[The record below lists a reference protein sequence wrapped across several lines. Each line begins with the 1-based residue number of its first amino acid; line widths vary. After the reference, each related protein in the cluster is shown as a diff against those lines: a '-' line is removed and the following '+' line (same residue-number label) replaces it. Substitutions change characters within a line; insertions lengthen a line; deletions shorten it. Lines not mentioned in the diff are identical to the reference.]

1 MKKILSLL
9 CAVLVVV
16 SCAKEEN
23 YQFASGEGAMKFA
36 LAAGSTVTAD
46 DTITIK
52 IYKENEESGE
62 YELVR
67 RFTHIDDVPSTLA
80 LLEGQYKVAV
90 QVGQRNVVSFEERC
104 YYGEKFFTVTAGQ
117 IEAVAVDCKL
127 QSTIVNVV
135 YGNNIATKFVEGFAT
150 TVAIAEEYN
159 QTDIDSNDV
168 HSLKYTESKEG
179 YFIMPEEE
187 STLVWQFEGYL
198 VSETDAEELGNGG
211 KITRG
216 GKIEDVKANT
226 RYTIKLNYSADAPGG
241 LIIEAIVEE
250 EPDAPT
256 NSPIVNFSPDPTLVC
271 VGHDIA
277 EQFSAVEEY
286 TFNIGALASIDTI
299 EISLGGVTYDLL
311 ADEQVAGVDVVWTGN
326 EDNISYSMVISPEF
340 LLAAAAGNQIVSLYV
355 EDSNGGKKTFDL
367 NYLCQGVYAIST
379 EDYDLWKGAA
389 TFKACVL
396 NTEATDVKVAYR
408 VQGTEAWQMAT
419 ATAGSNNIYTAVA
432 ANFAAEKTYEYKLV
446 IGGVDTG
453 KSLSVTTATGKQL
466 PNANFEEWADSKTPG
481 GLWSSGNNS
490 FTTLMQRD
498 DNGHSG
504 SCAYLKSKSAMGVF
518 AAGNLFTGAFEMNIS
533 TMSGKVTFGKDFAFN
548 AKPASV
554 TFWMKNTVGTINNG
568 DKASGLDPYSAMVL
582 ITDGTTYTV
591 DTTDESTF
599 LPFDSLA
606 SKPGIIAYGYVTGQ
620 ESNGDWVEKTMTLT
634 YVDGY
639 ENMTPKKISVSFSPS
654 AYGDYFCGSTDSEM
668 YIDDVRINY

>member
-16 SCAKEEN
+16 SCAKEES

-46 DTITIK
+46 QTVTIK

-80 LLEGQYKVAV
+80 LLEGQYKAAV

-117 IEAVAVDCKL
+117 IEPVAVDCKL
-127 QSTIVNVV
+127 QSTIVKVV
-135 YGNNIATKFVEGFAT
+135 YGDSIAAKFVEGFAT
-150 TVAIAEEYN
+150 TVAIAEEYD
-159 QTDIDSNDV
+159 QAEIDSNDV
-168 HSLKYTESKEG
+168 HALQYTESKEG

-187 STLVWQFEGYL
+187 STLVWQFEGSL
-198 VSETDAEELGNGG
+198 ISAADAEELGNGG

-216 GKIEDVKANT
+216 GKIENVMANT
-226 RYTIKLNYSADAPGG
+226 RYTIKLNYSPDAPGS

-271 VGHDIA
+271 AAQDIA
-277 EQFSAVEEY
+277 DQFSSVESY
-286 TFNIGALASIDTI
+286 TFTIGALASIDTI
-299 EISLGGVTYDLL
+299 EISLDGVTYDLL
-311 ADEQVAGVDVVWTGN
+311 ADEQVAGVDVVWTGS
-326 EDNISYSMVISPEF
+326 EDNVSYSMVISPEF
-340 LLAAAAGNQIVSLYV
+340 FTAAAAGNQVVNLFV

-367 NYLCQGVYAIST
+367 NYLCQGVYAISG
-379 EDYDLWKGAA
+379 EDYNLWSGVA

-408 VQGTEAWQMAT
+408 AQGTEAWQMAT
-419 ATAGSNNIYTAVA
+419 ATAGNDNIYTAVA
-432 ANFAAEKTYEYKLV
+432 VNFAADKTYEYKLV
-446 IGGVDTG
+446 VGGVDTG
-453 KSLSVTTATGKQL
+453 KSLSVTTAAGKQL
-466 PNANFEEWADSKTPG
+466 PNANFEEWTDDKTPG

-490 FTTLMQRD
+490 FVTLMKRD
-498 DNGHSG
+498 TGRDGG
-504 SCAYLKSKSAMGVF
+504 YCAFLDSQAAVGKF
-518 AAGNLFTGAFEMNIS
+518 AAGNLFTGSFEMNIS
-533 TMSGKVTFGKDFAFN
+533 TMSGKVTFGKDFSFN
-548 AKPASV
+548 AKPESV
-554 TFWMKNTVGTINNG
+554 TFWMKNTQGQINYG
-568 DKASGLDPYSAMVL
+568 DKASGTDKYTAMVL

-591 DTTDESTF
+591 DTTDESSF
-599 LPFDSLA
+599 LIFDSLA
-606 SKPGIIAYGYVTGQ
+606 SKPGIIAYGYINSDD
-620 ESNGDWVEKTMTLT
+620 SNADWVEKTIQLT
-634 YVDGY
+634 YVPGY
-639 ENMTPKKISVSFSPS
+639 ENMKPKKITVSFTPS
-654 AYGDYFCGSTDSEM
+654 GFGDYWCGSTDSEM
-668 YIDDVRINY
+668 RVDDVRLNY